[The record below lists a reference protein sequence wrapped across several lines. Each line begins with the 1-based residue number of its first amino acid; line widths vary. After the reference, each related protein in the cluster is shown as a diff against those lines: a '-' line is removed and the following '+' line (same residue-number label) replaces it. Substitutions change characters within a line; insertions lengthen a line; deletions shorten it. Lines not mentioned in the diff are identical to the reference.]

1 MTMRFG
7 RHDKIDITPCFFWCF
22 ADEDFIGAMVMIAK
36 KVHGVNREHRMCERI
51 RLMFNA
57 DIRAATL

>member
-7 RHDKIDITPCFFWCF
+7 RHHRIDITPCFLCF
-22 ADEDFIGAMVMIAK
+22 ADEDFIGAMVRIAK